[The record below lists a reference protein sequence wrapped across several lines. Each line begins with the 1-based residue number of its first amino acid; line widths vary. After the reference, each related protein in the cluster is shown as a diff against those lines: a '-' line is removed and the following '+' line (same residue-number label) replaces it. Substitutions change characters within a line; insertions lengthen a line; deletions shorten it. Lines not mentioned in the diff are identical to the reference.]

1 MLGFDEKLGLK
12 NQIYFTHRS
21 NRSNNIRR
29 DYSDGICSQ
38 SKYSSYQNEK
48 QTILEIINRA
58 FVRSISDR
66 RILKKLN
73 KTIAILTKL
82 KIVSQIGRLYA
93 FGSRY
98 SVAAARTSSI
108 LYALATNTEDTTEE

>member
-38 SKYSSYQNEK
+38 SKYIVPIK
-48 QTILEIINRA
+48 MR
-58 FVRSISDR
+58 
-66 RILKKLN
+66 N
-73 KTIAILTKL
+73 K
-82 KIVSQIGRLYA
+82 
-93 FGSRY
+93 RY
-98 SVAAARTSSI
+98 
-108 LYALATNTEDTTEE
+108 